1 MTGCRNSVA
10 TLSQA
15 FAQFLT
21 FSVFQ
26 RVKLLARGDVF
37 GPNRSHS
44 HSPIR
49 GLHGED
55 LNNGGHGLTTLVRF
69 YVARCDLGVIC
80 LFSPN
85 PALSQCGEYWPVFW
99 SFFWPQIARSLPSD
113 CPTIAPACRNVTA
126 IWMGFCI
133 DKFLVQ
139 VGQRWVPKLRTKL
152 TRSLWYT
159 LGTAHDFESKRPQSA
174 RSFSSQ
180 FSLHIKPS
188 LQ

>member
-1 MTGCRNSVA
+1 MKFKEYIILYMYRIAFSWVVATPLQICRNSFANLSQLLCKSVA
-10 TLSQA
+10 TPLQICRNSFANLSQLLCNC

-55 LNNGGHGLTTLVRF
+55 LNSGGHGLTTLVRF

-85 PALSQCGEYWPVFW
+85 PALSQCGEYWPVF
-99 SFFWPQIARSLPSD
+99 
-113 CPTIAPACRNVTA
+113 
-126 IWMGFCI
+126 
-133 DKFLVQ
+133 
-139 VGQRWVPKLRTKL
+139 
-152 TRSLWYT
+152 
-159 LGTAHDFESKRPQSA
+159 
-174 RSFSSQ
+174 
-180 FSLHIKPS
+180 
-188 LQ
+188 